1 MRAKCKQNCATVA
14 FVALG
19 CPKNIVDSEKMLA
32 LVGQAGFILSN
43 DIDNADVVVINT
55 CGFIKPAREEALEA
69 IAGAVE
75 RKKRGKVKRVV
86 VAGCLVQRMGALL
99 ANEIQGI
106 DVIAGLGARDEIGD
120 IIWRSLEQNG
130 RQKPVIYLE
139 PSDSRIGDD
148 TGRLLI
154 TPRHTAY
161 LRISEGCDRG
171 CSFCTVPAIRG
182 PFRSKP
188 PRQVIAEARELV
200 ENGAVELSVIAQDSS
215 FYGKDLGLKNGLA
228 MLIKQLDEI
237 EPLRWIRLMYLH
249 PDGIDEVLIEA
260 IAGCEKVV
268 HYIDMPVQ
276 HINNHILRAMRRG
289 RTKAK
294 IINLI
299 EDLRA
304 AMGDVAL
311 RTTMIVGFPG
321 ESDEHFEELLD
332 FVRTVKFDA
341 LGCFGF
347 YAEEGTP
354 AAKMAGQVHEAVKN
368 ERVERLMLTQQEI
381 ALEKGRDRIG
391 QELVCLID
399 EVDENGLGHGR
410 FYGQAPEI
418 DSICY
423 IEGVPRGPQAHPTIR
438 GVPRGPQA
446 HPTICGVPRGPQAHP
461 TICGV
466 PRGPQAHPTIRGV
479 PRGPQAH
486 PTICSL
492 EAGRFVKVQVGGSQD
507 YDLLCRAIL

>member
-1 MRAKCKQNCATVA
+1 MRAKCKQNSATVA

-32 LVGQAGFILSN
+32 DIGQAGFILA
-43 DIDNADVVVINT
+43 DDADNADVVVINT
-55 CGFIKPAREEALEA
+55 CGFIKPAKDEAFEA
-69 IAGAVE
+69 ITAAVE
-75 RKKRGKVKRVV
+75 QKRSGKIKKVV
-86 VAGCLVQRMGALL
+86 VAGCLAQRMGARL
-99 ANEIQGI
+99 ADEIQGI
-106 DVIAGLGARDEIGD
+106 DVIAGLGARDDVAD
-120 IIWRSLEQNG
+120 IISRSLAQSG
-130 RQKPVIYLE
+130 RQKPAIYLE
-139 PSDSRIGDD
+139 PSDNRIHDD
-148 TGRLLI
+148 RGRLLI

-161 LRISEGCDRG
+161 LRISEGCDRA

-188 PRQVIAEARELV
+188 PQQVIAEARELV

-228 MLIKQLDEI
+228 MLMKQLGEV

-249 PDGIDEVLIEA
+249 PDGIEDVLIEA
-260 IAGCEKVV
+260 IAGCKKVV

-294 IINLI
+294 IIYLI
-299 EDLRA
+299 EKLRA
-304 AMGDVAL
+304 AMGDVVL
-311 RTTMIVGFPG
+311 RTTLIVGFPT
-321 ESDEHFEELLD
+321 ESEEQFEELLD

-341 LGCFGF
+341 LGCFAF
-347 YAEEGTP
+347 CAEEGTP
-354 AAKMAGQVHEAVKN
+354 ASKMTGQVHEAVKN

-381 ALEKGRDRIG
+381 AFEKGRDRIG

-423 IEGVPRGPQAHPTIR
+423 IRN
-438 GVPRGPQA
+438 
-446 HPTICGVPRGPQAHP
+446 
-461 TICGV
+461 
-466 PRGPQAHPTIRGV
+466 
-479 PRGPQAH
+479 
-486 PTICSL
+486 CSAN
-492 EAGRFVKVQVGGSQD
+492 AGEFVRVKVSGSQD
-507 YDLLCRAIL
+507 YDLLCRPIL